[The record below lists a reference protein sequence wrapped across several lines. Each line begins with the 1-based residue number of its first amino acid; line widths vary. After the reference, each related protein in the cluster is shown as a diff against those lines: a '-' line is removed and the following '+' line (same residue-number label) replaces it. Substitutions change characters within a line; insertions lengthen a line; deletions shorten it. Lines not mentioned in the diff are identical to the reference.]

1 MSKKEDKIMEVNT
14 NVPEFLRNMK
24 GNRGSEDVA
33 HEDLIIPRI
42 EIVQSLSK
50 VRKKNAP
57 EYIEGIEEGMLY
69 NSVTRKNYGTSIE
82 IVPVVFK
89 REYILWRDQK
99 LGGGFGGAFPSMEEA
114 EEVRATLEKP
124 EEWEAVLTHQ
134 HFCLVKEENTWG
146 EAVISMAKSK
156 LKVSKIFN
164 SLVRINGGDRFSRR
178 YKLTGVLTENKNGQE
193 FYTFKVI
200 NLGYVDEPTY
210 RKAEGVY
217 KLIMAGAATAD
228 RSYDGMDT
236 DTEEGPEF

>member
-1 MSKKEDKIMEVNT
+1 MSKKNEVAEIQN
-14 NVPEFLRNMK
+14 NVPEFLRNK
-24 GNRGSEDVA
+24 TTNRGSEEVG

-50 VRKKNAP
+50 VRKKTAP

-69 NSVTRKNYGTSIE
+69 NSVTRKNYGLSIE

-89 REYILWRDQK
+89 REYILWREQK
-99 LGGGFGGAFPSMEEA
+99 LGGGFGGAFNTQEEA
-114 EEVRATLEKP
+114 EAARMDQEKP

-134 HFCLVKEENTWG
+134 HFCLVKEDDSWE

-156 LKVSKIFN
+156 LKVSKNFN
-164 SLVRINGGDRFSRR
+164 SLVRINGGDRFTRR

-193 FYTFKVI
+193 FYTVMVG

-210 RKAEGVY
+210 KKGRRC
-217 KLIMAGAATAD
+217 I
-228 RSYDGMDT
+228 
-236 DTEEGPEF
+236 